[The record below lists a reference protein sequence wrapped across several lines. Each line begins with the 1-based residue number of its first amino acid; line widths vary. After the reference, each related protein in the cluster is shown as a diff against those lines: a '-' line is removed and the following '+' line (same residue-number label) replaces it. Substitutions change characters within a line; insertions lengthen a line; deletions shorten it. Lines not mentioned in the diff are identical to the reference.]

1 MDMQTAQTRMPET
14 GKYRPVPSLTVPH
27 VVIVGGGFGGL
38 AAAKKL
44 AEQPVKVTVID
55 RTNYHLFQPMLYQV
69 ATTALAPGDIATPIR
84 DILRHQENTNVLMAE
99 VTGVDTQ
106 QQLVLLGNSA
116 PVHYDYLVL
125 ATGVGTNYF
134 GHPEWEHLAPG
145 MKSLDDAITLKNDVL
160 SAAEAAEREPDEER
174 RKALLTVVLVGGGP
188 TGVELAAMLT
198 EDIRRFRRR
207 NFQRVNAKNIRI
219 LLVDGGQR
227 LISSFHPVLSRKVQ
241 RRLTRRGVEIHMG
254 VHVTEVRDTG
264 IMLGDTFLAAENVI
278 WVAGV
283 KASPA
288 GQWLHAEVDHGG
300 RVKVLEDLS
309 VPGHPNIFVIG
320 DTACVMQHGK
330 ALPGI
335 AEPALQGGHYV
346 AAVIADRVA
355 GKQHP
360 KPFRYFDE
368 GSLAIVGRTYAIFE
382 RWPLRLTGSLAW
394 LIWLFVHIFFLIG
407 FRNRLVVMR
416 RYAWS
421 YLNPFEQSPGARIII
436 TEHALRTFNEEGIR
450 DHPASHAPDVASRV
464 P

>member
-1 MDMQTAQTRMPET
+1 MDTQTAQTRMPET
-14 GKYRPVPSLTVPH
+14 GTSGTVPPATVPH

-38 AAAKKL
+38 AVAKKL
-44 AEQPVKVTVID
+44 AKQPVRVTVID

-145 MKSLDDAITLKNDVL
+145 MKTLDDAITLKNDVL
-160 SAAEAAEREPDEER
+160 SAVEAAEREPDEER

-188 TGVELAAMLT
+188 TGVEIAAMLT
-198 EDIRRFRRR
+198 EDLRRFRRR
-207 NFQRVNAKNIRI
+207 NFQRVNVKDIRI

-241 RRLTRRGVEIHMG
+241 RRLTRHGVEIRMG
-254 VHVTEVRDTG
+254 VHVTEVNDTG
-264 IMLGDTFLAAENVI
+264 IMLGDTFLATKNVI

-283 KASPA
+283 NASPA
-288 GQWLHAEVDHGG
+288 GQWLQAEVDRGG

-346 AAVIADRVA
+346 AAVIADQVA
-355 GKQHP
+355 GKEHQ

-382 RWPLRLTGSLAW
+382 RWPLHLAGSLAW

-416 RYAWS
+416 RYAWA

-436 TEHALRTFNEEGIR
+436 TQHPLRAFAEEGSR
-450 DHPASHAPDVASRV
+450 DHTAAHTPDVASRV